1 MPEPRPVA
9 LLVGLAIFHLGTPRA
24 VQLTE
29 KLITE
34 DKVSFV
40 FSPFGSGATK
50 ASSNVSEK
58 YKVVTISSTGS
69 SEEVYDQGFKYL
81 FGTLATVVTGEV
93 EISWA
98 FVLLDIPLVALAA
111 LCGLLV
117 ARRHTSRTSGI
128 GWP

>member
-1 MPEPRPVA
+1 VQEFVPLVSGFALGLVVGAVRPS
-9 LLVGLAIFHLGTPRA
+9 IRPWLGGMAA
-24 VQLTE
+24 VVL
-29 KLITE
+29 
-34 DKVSFV
+34 
-40 FSPFGSGATK
+40 
-50 ASSNVSEK
+50 
-58 YKVVTISSTGS
+58 
-69 SEEVYDQGFKYL
+69 
-81 FGTLATVVTGEV
+81 GTLATVVTGEV